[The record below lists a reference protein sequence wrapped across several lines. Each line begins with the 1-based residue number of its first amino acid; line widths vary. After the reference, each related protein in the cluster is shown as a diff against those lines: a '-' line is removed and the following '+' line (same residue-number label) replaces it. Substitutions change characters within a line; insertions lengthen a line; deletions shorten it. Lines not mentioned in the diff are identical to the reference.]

1 MDEENSCVLS
11 WMWPTVWSQLR
22 RNETSRLW
30 SEGCLRIILAI
41 AVCDAHIDAPDR
53 TGRHA
58 TDIYVD
64 DFLIARTSLRWIEDS
79 VSFSEE
85 FGINDLGDHELLSG
99 ASADCNHEL

>member
-1 MDEENSCVLS
+1 MCALVDVANGLVSTTTQRDFTFVVGRLFANHS
-11 WMWPTVWSQLR
+11 GNRSLR
-22 RNETSRLW
+22 CAYRCTRSN
-30 SEGCLRIILAI
+30 
-41 AVCDAHIDAPDR
+41 
-53 TGRHA
+53 RHA